1 MKAQY
6 SALFFQ
12 KSSRFIYFWCF
23 NLSSRVN
30 SSSNEQILSTF
41 HSVIITTAA
50 LTVHRPGGATYACL
64 IAGILDAFY
73 TGLPIAFLLFA
84 VRGGT
89 FDLGLSILKLQNP
102 PSQFKIAS
110 SSVLSSLTTGFTAYF
125 VLVKWLRT
133 VAVPL
138 EKFMFFIMIS
148 TILSGIGAI
157 LGVKLWQRLQ

>member
-1 MKAQY
+1 MRY
-6 SALFFQ
+6 SSKRVAVSSIFGVLIFLVELIPPPTSRFFQLFTALF
-12 KSSRFIYFWCF
+12 
-23 NLSSRVN
+23 
-30 SSSNEQILSTF
+30 
-41 HSVIITTAA
+41 ITTAA

-89 FDLGLSILKLQNP
+89 FDLALSILKLQNP

>member
-1 MKAQY
+1 VRY
-6 SALFFQ
+6 SSKRVAVSSIFGVLIFLVELIPPPTSRFFQLFTALF
-12 KSSRFIYFWCF
+12 
-23 NLSSRVN
+23 
-30 SSSNEQILSTF
+30 
-41 HSVIITTAA
+41 ITTAA

-89 FDLGLSILKLQNP
+89 FDLALSILKLQNP

-138 EKFMFFIMIS
+138 ETFMFFIMIS

>member
-1 MKAQY
+1 MRY
-6 SALFFQ
+6 SSKRVAVSSIFGVLIFLVDLIPPPTSRFFQLFTALF
-12 KSSRFIYFWCF
+12 
-23 NLSSRVN
+23 
-30 SSSNEQILSTF
+30 
-41 HSVIITTAA
+41 ITTAA

-89 FDLGLSILKLQNP
+89 FDLALSILKLQNP

-138 EKFMFFIMIS
+138 ETFMLFIMIS

>member
-1 MKAQY
+1 MRY
-6 SALFFQ
+6 SSKRVAVSSIFGVLIFLVELIPPPTSRFFQLFTALF
-12 KSSRFIYFWCF
+12 
-23 NLSSRVN
+23 
-30 SSSNEQILSTF
+30 
-41 HSVIITTAA
+41 ITTAA

-89 FDLGLSILKLQNP
+89 FDLALSILKLQNP

-138 EKFMFFIMIS
+138 ETFMFFIMIS